1 MAARKHII
9 TNSSFL
15 AVAWLTLGSSARPAT
30 PVPSTARDRNAGGRI
45 EGSVVLSSA
54 LTTRRPR
61 FRIYADPGPGGL
73 PPTTPDTGSEMRNVV
88 IYVQSDA
95 THPVAWDSRLIATM
109 PHRMMQ
115 KDERFLPHVLAVVRG
130 TRVDFPNED
139 DVYHNVFSLSS
150 AATFD
155 LGRYP
160 HGTSKSVTFTNTG
173 TVQVFCHIHSDMS
186 AVVLVLDNPYFAT
199 PATAGHYAID
209 NVPAGDYTV
218 VGWHER
224 AKPIVQHIHVVD
236 GQTAKLDFNIPIL
249 PPSPAR

>member
-1 MAARKHII
+1 MRPLPFLVAA
-9 TNSSFL
+9 L
-15 AVAWLTLGSSARPAT
+15 ALLSGATGNRQPVAGRQPA
-30 PVPSTARDRNAGGRI
+30 AQALGRI

-54 LTTRRPR
+54 LTSRRPR
-61 FRIYADPGPGGL
+61 FRIYTDPGPGGL
-73 PPTTPDTGSEMRNVV
+73 PPQSPDTGSEMRNVV

-95 THPVAWDSRLIATM
+95 AHSLASDPAATTGS
-109 PHRMMQ
+109 HRIEQ
-115 KDERFLPHVLAVVRG
+115 RDERFLPHVLPVVKG

-160 HGTSKSVTFTNTG
+160 HGASKSVTFENPG
-173 TVQVFCHIHSDMS
+173 VVQVFCHIHSDMS
-186 AVVLVLDNPYFAT
+186 AVVLVLDNPLFTT
-199 PATAGHYAID
+199 PTSAGRYAIE
-209 NVPAGDYTV
+209 NVPAGDYSV

-224 AKPIVQHIHVVD
+224 AKPIVLRVHVVE

-249 PPSPAR
+249 PATASHGH